1 MRLWDVFSAVHGFLY
16 HPNVWIRQGAA
27 GFVAKAASQ
36 LPPSDIWCIIYP
48 TIRPALRSDIVTL
61 DEDSILSALVAPVCG
76 YLAMALTPAAIAR
89 NIADCESRRTAEFA
103 FWILERLAYALIRQS
118 STYKGSD

>member
-76 YLAMALTPAAIAR
+76 LPLMTLTTAAVAR
-89 NIADCESRRTAEFA
+89 NTADRQSCRTAELA
-103 FWILERLAYALIRQS
+103 FRILEHIAYPLLRQG
-118 STYKGSD
+118 STYEGSD